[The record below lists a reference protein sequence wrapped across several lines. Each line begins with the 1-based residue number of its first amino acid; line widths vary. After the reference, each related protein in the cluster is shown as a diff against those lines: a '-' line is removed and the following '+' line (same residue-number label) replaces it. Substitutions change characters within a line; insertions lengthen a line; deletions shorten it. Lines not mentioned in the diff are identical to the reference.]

1 MGESMRLSAFRKLSP
16 QDQHELVAYKGVLLW
31 ERKSKNFHI
40 FLYQL
45 GSFYVELF
53 FFKESGEFAT
63 IKPFDNM
70 DELSP
75 YLAEIDVGYLLG

>member
-1 MGESMRLSAFRKLSP
+1 MELSAFRKMSP
-16 QDQHELVAYKGVLLW
+16 QDQHELVSREGVMLW
-31 ERKSKNFHI
+31 ERQSRNFSI
-40 FLYQL
+40 YLFQL
-45 GSFYVELF
+45 DGFYVELF

-75 YLAEIDVGYLLG
+75 YLREIDVGHLLS

>member
-1 MGESMRLSAFRKLSP
+1 MRFSAFRKLSP
-16 QDQHELVAYKGVLLW
+16 QKQHELVALEGALLC

-45 GSFYVELF
+45 GGFYVELF

-63 IKPFDNM
+63 IKSFDNM
-70 DELSP
+70 DELTP
-75 YLAEIDVGYLLG
+75 YLSDIDVSCLLN

>member
-1 MGESMRLSAFRKLSP
+1 MQLSVFRKMSP
-16 QDQHELVAYKGVLLW
+16 QDQRELVSREGVMLW
-31 ERKSKNFHI
+31 ERKSRNFSI
-40 FLYQL
+40 YLFQL
-45 GSFYVELF
+45 DSFYVELF

-75 YLAEIDVGYLLG
+75 YLREIDVGQLLS

>member
-1 MGESMRLSAFRKLSP
+1 MELSVFRKMSP
-16 QDQHELVAYKGVLLW
+16 QDQQELVSREGVMLW
-31 ERKSKNFHI
+31 ERQSRNFNI
-40 FLYQL
+40 YLFQL
-45 GSFYVELF
+45 GGFYVELF

-75 YLAEIDVGYLLG
+75 YLREIDVGQLLGQ

>member
-1 MGESMRLSAFRKLSP
+1 MRLSVFRKLKP
-16 QDQHELVAYKGVLLW
+16 QDQHELVAREGALLW
-31 ERKSKNFHI
+31 ERKSRNFHI
-40 FLYQL
+40 YLYQL
-45 GSFYVELF
+45 DSFYVELF

-75 YLAEIDVGYLLG
+75 YLREIDVGYLLG

>member
-1 MGESMRLSAFRKLSP
+1 MRLSVFRNLSP
-16 QDQHELVAYKGVLLW
+16 QDQHDWVAREGVLLW
-31 ERKSKNFHI
+31 ERQSKNFRI
-40 FLYQL
+40 YLYQL
-45 GSFYVELF
+45 EGFYVELF

-75 YLAEIDVGYLLG
+75 YLAEIDVGHLLG

>member
-1 MGESMRLSAFRKLSP
+1 MSVFRKMSP
-16 QDQHELVAYKGVLLW
+16 QDQYDLVSLKGVLLW
-31 ERKSKNFHI
+31 ERMSRNFRI
-40 FLYQL
+40 YLYQL
-45 GSFYVELF
+45 GGFYVELF

-75 YLAEIDVGYLLG
+75 YLAEIDVGHLLG

>member
-1 MGESMRLSAFRKLSP
+1 MRLSVFRKLSP
-16 QDQHELVAYKGVLLW
+16 QDQHDRVAREGVLLW
-31 ERKSKNFHI
+31 ERQSKNFRI
-40 FLYQL
+40 YLYQL
-45 GSFYVELF
+45 GGFYVELF

-75 YLAEIDVGYLLG
+75 YLAEIDVGYLLS